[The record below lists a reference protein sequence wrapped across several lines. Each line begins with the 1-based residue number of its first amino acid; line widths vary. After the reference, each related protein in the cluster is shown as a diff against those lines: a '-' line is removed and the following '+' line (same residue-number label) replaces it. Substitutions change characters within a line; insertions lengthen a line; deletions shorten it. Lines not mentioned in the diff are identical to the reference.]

1 MEETMA
7 KEMAA
12 ATEEA
17 VAKEEVQTTED
28 AVREAV
34 KAAHAQAAA
43 EPEGGKAPGTGEEAA
58 GKDAEPENGVDA
70 EAETNAEP
78 KGEDAGA
85 KMDAEPENGK
95 DAGAAGES
103 AGETTEDGKEDMAG
117 GFFGRKFK
125 KELEKKEEELAE
137 QKNSF
142 LRLMAEFD
150 NFRKRTEK
158 EKSGMYDM
166 GAKDVIE
173 KILPV
178 LDNFERGFLLVS
190 EEDKEDPF
198 VQGMEKIYKQF
209 IAVMKELGV
218 KPIDAEGKEFDPNL
232 HNAVMHVEDDN
243 FGENIVVKEL
253 QKGYTYKDSVVR
265 HSMVTVAN

>member
-1 MEETMA
+1 MEEDLRNVGETA
-7 KEMAA
+7 AEEINATAPEDSVKES
-12 ATEEA
+12 EETLTA
-17 VAKEEVQTTED
+17 ED
-28 AVREAV
+28 AVQEAV
-34 KAAHAQAAA
+34 K
-43 EPEGGKAPGTGEEAA
+43 KAYEAA
-58 GKDAEPENGVDA
+58 GEEPPETEEEPAEDDKQTADE
-70 EAETNAEP
+70 
-78 KGEDAGA
+78 
-85 KMDAEPENGK
+85 
-95 DAGAAGES
+95 
-103 AGETTEDGKEDMAG
+103 KEEEAG
-117 GFFGRKFK
+117 GLFGRKERKLK
-125 KELEKKEEELAE
+125 KELEQKCEELAE
-137 QKNSF
+137 KQNSF